1 MALTMP
7 MMWGPSAPANASASK
22 ARREVESPKSEAM
35 SLPSS
40 AGLISCYEERV
51 CMSEADAILD
61 GNQSLGSSMD
71 PTGHELPQDWEFAE
85 RILKRLNP
93 RNPQD
98 VYDMAARD
106 SKNGGM
112 LITLMVVVWW
122 LFIGNNGD
130 DVSLGVSVFFG
141 LNFEQAALAVMV
153 LSLFSALLTEFSRD
167 MGKIL
172 PSTAAGGM
180 LILAGLYVAEPIV
193 GALFVS
199 GSDLETQVGLWR
211 SVRLGLL
218 WGGTTY
224 GSNLIVNAL
233 LLKWLI
239 RFLDSNDY
247 DFSERNEPV
256 RAPPAS
262 ATED

>member
-1 MALTMP
+1 
-7 MMWGPSAPANASASK
+7 
-22 ARREVESPKSEAM
+22 
-35 SLPSS
+35 
-40 AGLISCYEERV
+40 
-51 CMSEADAILD
+51 MSEADALLESEASAD
-61 GNQSLGSSMD
+61 HHQMRTDNSM
-71 PTGHELPQDWEFAE
+71 PPGAEFAE

-93 RNPQD
+93 LNPEI
-98 VYDMAARD
+98 VYDMAARA

-122 LFIGNNGD
+122 LFIGVKSD
-130 DVSLGVSVFFG
+130 DLSAGVSVFFS

-180 LILAGLYVAEPIV
+180 LILAGLYVAEPLV
-193 GALFVS
+193 AALFLS
-199 GSDLETQVGLWR
+199 DSDLDVQVGLWR
-211 SVRLGLL
+211 TVRLGIL
-218 WGGTTY
+218 WGGTTF

-239 RFLDSNDY
+239 RFMVSHDV
-247 DFSERNEPV
+247 DFPDRNEQQHSLTGGS
-256 RAPPAS
+256 PPAG
-262 ATED
+262 D

>member
-1 MALTMP
+1 
-7 MMWGPSAPANASASK
+7 
-22 ARREVESPKSEAM
+22 
-35 SLPSS
+35 
-40 AGLISCYEERV
+40 
-51 CMSEADAILD
+51 
-61 GNQSLGSSMD
+61 
-71 PTGHELPQDWEFAE
+71 
-85 RILKRLNP
+85 
-93 RNPQD
+93 
-98 VYDMAARD
+98 MAAKD

-122 LFIGNNGD
+122 LFIGGTNDDLANGI
-130 DVSLGVSVFFG
+130 SVFFS

-180 LILAGLYVAEPIV
+180 LILAGLYVAEPLV
-193 GALFVS
+193 TALFIA
-199 GSDLETQVGLWR
+199 DADFDMQVGVWR
-211 SVRLGLL
+211 SIRLGIL

-239 RFLDSNDY
+239 RFMDANDY
-247 DFSERNEPV
+247 DFSDRNE
-256 RAPPAS
+256 RTAAPKGGQIS
-262 ATED
+262 AQD

>member
-1 MALTMP
+1 MR
-7 MMWGPSAPANASASK
+7 
-22 ARREVESPKSEAM
+22 ARRVESAVKSEAM
-35 SLPSS
+35 RLSSS
-40 AGLISCYEERV
+40 AGLISCYEEGV
-51 CMSEADAILD
+51 CMSEADAVLEGD
-61 GNQSLGSSMD
+61 SPLGAADDVS
-71 PTGHELPQDWEFAE
+71 GHELPQDWEFAE

-93 RNPQD
+93 RNQQD

-130 DVSLGVSVFFG
+130 DVSVGVSVFFG

-180 LILAGLYVAEPIV
+180 LILAGLYVAEPLV

-199 GSDLETQVGLWR
+199 SSDLETQVGLWR
-211 SVRLGLL
+211 TLRLGLL

-256 RAPPAS
+256 HRPPAP
-262 ATED
+262 AAQD

>member
-1 MALTMP
+1 
-7 MMWGPSAPANASASK
+7 
-22 ARREVESPKSEAM
+22 
-35 SLPSS
+35 
-40 AGLISCYEERV
+40 
-51 CMSEADAILD
+51 MSEVDALLESD
-61 GNQSLGSSMD
+61 A
-71 PTGHELPQDWEFAE
+71 PTEHHQARTGRGMPPDAEFAE

-93 RNPQD
+93 RNPEI
-98 VYDMAARD
+98 VYDMAARA

-122 LFIGNNGD
+122 LFIGGTND
-130 DVSLGVSVFFG
+130 DLSAGVSVFFS

-180 LILAGLYVAEPIV
+180 LILAGLYVAEPLV
-193 GALFVS
+193 SALFIT
-199 GSDLETQVGLWR
+199 GADLDVQIGLWR
-211 SVRLGLL
+211 TIRLGVL

-239 RFLDSNDY
+239 RFMDSHDY
-247 DFSERNEPV
+247 EFPDRHEQDLGANSVNKLV
-256 RAPPAS
+256 Q
-262 ATED
+262 D

>member
-1 MALTMP
+1 MRGELVKRMAFAM
-7 MMWGPSAPANASASK
+7 AV
-22 ARREVESPKSEAM
+22 RRVGESRKSEAM
-35 SLPSS
+35 RRSSS
-40 AGLISCYEERV
+40 AGLISCYEKGAV
-51 CMSEADAILD
+51 MSEVDAL
-61 GNQSLGSSMD
+61 LEEGSPAGLV
-71 PTGHELPQDWEFAE
+71 PTGEGDDLPLDWEFAE

-93 RNPQD
+93 RNQQD

-122 LFIGNNGD
+122 LFIGENND
-130 DVSLGVSVFFG
+130 DLSAGVSVFFS

-153 LSLFSALLTEFSRD
+153 LSLISALLTEFSRD

-180 LILAGLYVAEPIV
+180 LILAGLYVAEPLV
-193 GALFVS
+193 GALFIS
-199 GSDLETQVGLWR
+199 NSDLDMQLGLWR
-211 SVRLGLL
+211 TLRLGIL

-256 RAPPAS
+256 HRPAANPPA
-262 ATED
+262 EH

>member
-1 MALTMP
+1 MRGEVVKRMAFAM
-7 MMWGPSAPANASASK
+7 AV
-22 ARREVESPKSEAM
+22 RRACSSRKSEARG
-35 SLPSS
+35 LPGS
-40 AGLISCYEERV
+40 AGLISCYEEGAV
-51 CMSEADAILD
+51 MSEADALLEE
-61 GNQSLGSSMD
+61 GAPLGLV
-71 PTGHELPQDWEFAE
+71 PTAEGDDLPLDWEFAE

-93 RNPQD
+93 RNQQG

-122 LFIGNNGD
+122 LFIGGNND
-130 DVSLGVSVFFG
+130 DLSAGVSVFFS

-153 LSLFSALLTEFSRD
+153 LSLISALLTEFSRD

-180 LILAGLYVAEPIV
+180 LILAGLYVAEPLV
-193 GALFVS
+193 GALFIS
-199 GSDLETQVGLWR
+199 NADLDMQVGLWR
-211 SVRLGLL
+211 TLRLGLL

-256 RAPPAS
+256 HRPAVKPPA
-262 ATED
+262 EN

>member
-1 MALTMP
+1 
-7 MMWGPSAPANASASK
+7 
-22 ARREVESPKSEAM
+22 
-35 SLPSS
+35 
-40 AGLISCYEERV
+40 
-51 CMSEADAILD
+51 MSEADAILD
-61 GNQSLGSSMD
+61 GGEPLGSPMD
-71 PTGHELPQDWEFAE
+71 AASHELPQDWEFAE

-93 RNPQD
+93 RNQQD

-130 DVSLGVSVFFG
+130 DVSVGVSVFFG

-180 LILAGLYVAEPIV
+180 LILAGLYVAEPLV

-199 GSDLETQVGLWR
+199 SSDLGWLNLGNGACYCAKRNRGQIFRFFGL
-211 SVRLGLL
+211 
-218 WGGTTY
+218 
-224 GSNLIVNAL
+224 NNACWYFAWIYL
-233 LLKWLI
+233 
-239 RFLDSNDY
+239 SY
-247 DFSERNEPV
+247 SG
-256 RAPPAS
+256 
-262 ATED
+262 

>member
-1 MALTMP
+1 
-7 MMWGPSAPANASASK
+7 
-22 ARREVESPKSEAM
+22 
-35 SLPSS
+35 
-40 AGLISCYEERV
+40 
-51 CMSEADAILD
+51 MSEADALLEE
-61 GNQSLGSSMD
+61 GAPLGLAPSSEEGD
-71 PTGHELPQDWEFAE
+71 LPPDWEFAE

-93 RNPQD
+93 RNQQH

-122 LFIGNNGD
+122 LFIGGTND
-130 DVSLGVSVFFG
+130 DLSAGVSVFFS

-180 LILAGLYVAEPIV
+180 LILAGLYVAEPLV
-193 GALFVS
+193 GALFIS
-199 GSDLETQVGLWR
+199 NGDLDMQLGLWR
-211 SVRLGLL
+211 TLRLGLL

-247 DFSERNEPV
+247 DFSERNEPTN
-256 RAPPAS
+256 RPPAG
-262 ATED
+262 AAPEN